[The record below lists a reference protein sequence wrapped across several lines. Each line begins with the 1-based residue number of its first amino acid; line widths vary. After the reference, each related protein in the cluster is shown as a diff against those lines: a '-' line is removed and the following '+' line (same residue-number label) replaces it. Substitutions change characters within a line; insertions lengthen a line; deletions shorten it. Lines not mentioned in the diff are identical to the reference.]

1 MLWIKHY
8 AKKDC
13 KKENAQKQPNT
24 KYNAQLSKSLCN
36 NNTMER
42 SGWLC
47 GWGGS
52 VKELS
57 GKD

>member
-1 MLWIKHY
+1 MHKNNPIR
-8 AKKDC
+8 
-13 KKENAQKQPNT
+13 NT
-24 KYNAQLSKSLCN
+24 MHNCPKSWCN